1 MNRRIFRVS
10 CVLVLV
16 LGVLAG
22 APSAQEPYPSR
33 PVTIL
38 VPFPPG
44 GVTDLQARPLAAV
57 LERVLKNPVVV
68 GNKSGAAGAVGRQTL
83 AVSKPDGYTLMVD
96 LVSISNGPPVDEV
109 FGRPPS
115 YTLDQFVGIARLA
128 NDLPLL
134 VVNAQNPWKSVKELV
149 EDAKKRPGEITFSSS
164 GVYGASHVP
173 VEMFLHAA
181 GGLKMRHLPTTGG
194 GPAMTAVLGN
204 HAQMWISPT
213 GVASPHI
220 KSGKVRALATLSATR
235 HPRFPEVPTLKELG
249 YDIEYYF
256 WTGLFAPKNVPSNV
270 LKTIQDAVRQVA
282 QDPEFKSAMDKLQTE
297 VAYLDPDEFK
307 RFWGED
313 ARRLDAVI
321 KRIGRIEIKK

>member
-1 MNRRIFRVS
+1 MVRAVFVAIG
-10 CVLVLV
+10 LVLA
-16 LGVLAG
+16 LSGAG
-22 APSAQEPYPSR
+22 RAAEEAYPTR
-33 PVTIL
+33 PITIL

-57 LERVLKNPVVV
+57 LERVLKNPVIVV
-68 GNKSGAAGAVGRQTL
+68 NKGGAAGAVGRQTL

-115 YTLDQFVGIARLA
+115 YRLDQFVGIARLA
-128 NDLPLL
+128 SDLPLL
-134 VVNAQNPWKSVKELV
+134 VVNAQNPWTSVAELV
-149 EDAKKRPGEITFSSS
+149 ADIKKRPGELTFSSS
-164 GVYGASHVP
+164 GPYGASHVP
-173 VEMFLHAA
+173 MEMFLHAA
-181 GGLKMRHLPTTGG
+181 GVLKMRHLPTTGG

-213 GVASPHI
+213 GVTAPHI
-220 KSGKVRALATLSATR
+220 KAGKVRALATLGTTR

-256 WTGLFAPKNVPSNV
+256 WTGLFAQKNVPPAV
-270 LKTIQDAVRQVA
+270 LKIIQDAVRQAV
-282 QDPEFKSAMDKLQTE
+282 QDPEFKSAMDKLETE
-297 VAYLDPDEFK
+297 VAYLGAEEFK
-307 RFWGED
+307 RFWEKD
-313 ARRLDAVI
+313 AQALAVAI

>member
-1 MNRRIFRVS
+1 MIHAL
-10 CVLVLV
+10 CVVILVL
-16 LGVLAG
+16 LSLF
-22 APSAQEPYPSR
+22 SAQAAEEPYPSR

-57 LERVLKNPVVV
+57 LERVLKNPVIVV
-68 GNKSGAAGAVGRQTL
+68 NKGGAAGAVGRQTL

-256 WTGLFAPKNVPSNV
+256 WTGLFAQKNVPPAV
-270 LKTIQDAVRQVA
+270 LKIIQDAVRQAV
-282 QDPEFKSAMDKLQTE
+282 QDPEFKSAMDKLETE
-297 VAYLDPDEFK
+297 VAYLGAEEFK
-307 RFWGED
+307 RFWEKD
-313 ARRLDAVI
+313 ARALAVAI